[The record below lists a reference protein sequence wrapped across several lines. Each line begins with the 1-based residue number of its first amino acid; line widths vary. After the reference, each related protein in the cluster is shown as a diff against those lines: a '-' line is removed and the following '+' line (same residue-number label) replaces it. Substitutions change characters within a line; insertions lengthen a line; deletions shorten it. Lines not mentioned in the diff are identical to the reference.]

1 MLRIVMDTAGD
12 LCSGWQQEYDIDL
25 IPINIIHNGVS
36 YQQGIDIRD
45 EEFYKIIEKE
55 GTVPST
61 SQPTPYQFVEFYK
74 KIAEPGDDILSIHI
88 TNKLSGTMLSA
99 RQAAE
104 ELKGTYNI
112 YPFDSASGTI
122 GMGMLCKEAR
132 VLERSGFSLNDILG
146 KLDAIRKNMAFFFT
160 LDTLKF
166 AQLSGRVKSLQAIL
180 ASLLDI
186 KPILEVQD
194 GTIETIDKVRT
205 RKASIE
211 KVVEKM
217 KDKIGDQPVKIA
229 VGHVRNE
236 TMAEMLLE
244 QVKKTF
250 NCVEVMLTDV
260 SITLATHF
268 GPGALGLV
276 AYPA

>member
-1 MLRIVMDTAGD
+1 MLKIVMDTAGD
-12 LCSGWQQEYDIDL
+12 LCAGWQQKDDIDL
-25 IPINIIHNGVS
+25 IPINIIHNGIS
-36 YQQGIDIRD
+36 YQQGIDIHED
-45 EEFYKIIEKE
+45 EFYQIIEKE
-55 GTVPST
+55 GTIPST

-88 TNKLSGTMLSA
+88 TDKLSGTMLSA
-99 RQAAE
+99 QQAAK
-104 ELKGTYNI
+104 ELQGTYNI
-112 YPFDSASGTI
+112 YPFDSTSGTI

-132 VLERSGFSLNDILG
+132 MLERSGCKINDILTT
-146 KLDAIRKNMAFFFT
+146 LNTIRKNMAFFFT

-166 AQLSGRVKSLQAIL
+166 ARLSGRVKNLQAVL

-194 GTIETIDKVRT
+194 GNIETIDKVRT
-205 RKASIE
+205 RKASVE
-211 KVVEKM
+211 KMVEKM
-217 KDKIGDQPVKIA
+217 KDKVGDQPVKIA
-229 VGHVRNE
+229 VVHVKDA
-236 TMAEMLLE
+236 TTAEILVE

-276 AYPA
+276 AYPV